1 MQEKPSSHGRPRMV
15 VEEVETSEE
24 PQVSQ
29 PKPEILDEG
38 AKVSS
43 EELEN
48 NDNVQLVEDKP
59 EKRSE
64 EKVEKLEEEST
75 DEKQEGSES
84 SSLSQDMTPP
94 SMPEI
99 PAKKSPLI
107 ALWIIIP
114 GIFLLGA
121 LLGGIYFYEKGA
133 SVLQKNATPTPAP
146 TPVIEEASPSA
157 TPVVSVDLT
166 KYKIAVYNGSGIV
179 GEAGNVKNILTTAG
193 YSVNKIANAA
203 TYDYTKTIIKAQ
215 ASVDP
220 SFITALSNILS
231 KTYAVDTPQPLSSSS
246 SDMVQVVVGSTK
258 AQ

>member
-1 MQEKPSSHGRPRMV
+1 MDGKESVKDRPRMV
-15 VEEVETSEE
+15 VEEVETPEE
-24 PQVSQ
+24 PEVSQ

-48 NDNVQLVEDKP
+48 NDNIQLVDDKP
-59 EKRSE
+59 EGGSQEKPIE
-64 EKVEKLEEEST
+64 EK
-75 DEKQEGSES
+75 SEIPVP
-84 SSLSQDMTPP
+84 SQNMVPP
-94 SMPEI
+94 SMPAI
-99 PAKKSPLI
+99 PVKKSSSI

-133 SVLQKNATPTPAP
+133 SVLQENTTQTPAP
-146 TPVIEEASPSA
+146 TPITQEASPSA
-157 TPVVSVDLT
+157 TPVASVDLT
-166 KYKIAVYNGSGIV
+166 KYQIAVYNGSGIGGV
-179 GEAGNVKNILTTAG
+179 AGDVKTLLTGAG
-193 YSVNKIANAA
+193 FSVSKTANAA

-220 SFITALSNILS
+220 SFITALSNALS
-231 KTYAVDTPQPLSSSS
+231 KTYVVDTPQPLSSSS
-246 SDMVQVVVGSTK
+246 SDMVEVVVGSTK